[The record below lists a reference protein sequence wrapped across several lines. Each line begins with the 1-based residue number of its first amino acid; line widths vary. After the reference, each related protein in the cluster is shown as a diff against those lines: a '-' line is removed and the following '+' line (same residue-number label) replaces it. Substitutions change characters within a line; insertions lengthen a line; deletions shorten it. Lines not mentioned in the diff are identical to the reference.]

1 MNTHTFT
8 LANGWVATFENQGEF
23 RMSAE
28 SWNLVLHGPDQRA
41 IRYFH
46 DQIVL
51 VNDED
56 GAQASRCIRL
66 SSDGVHGYLDTAL
79 GHGWVIDFAR
89 GMIAPHRID
98 IRHYHERYD
107 ESVSVTEQP
116 TFKRARQYIQ
126 VTGKFTAKRTSRP
139 CGRTTWRFG
148 GASSMSFISVTEP
161 PRARPAAAVGA
172 RRTPPSALR
181 PIRAAHRPPL

>member
-1 MNTHTFT
+1 MNTHTIT
-8 LANGWVATFENQGEF
+8 LANGWVANFENQGEF

-28 SWNLVLHGPDQRA
+28 SWNLVLHGPDQRTL
-41 IRYFH
+41 RYFD

-56 GAQASRCIRL
+56 GTQASSCIRL
-66 SSDGVHGYLDTAL
+66 SSDGVYGYLGTAL

-98 IRHYHERYD
+98 IRHYHAGYD
-107 ESVSVTEQP
+107 ESVAVTEQP

-126 VTGKFTAKRTSRP
+126 VTGKFIYLTFPFNREED
-139 CGRTTWRFG
+139 F
-148 GASSMSFISVTEP
+148 
-161 PRARPAAAVGA
+161 PAVWEEYLSI
-172 RRTPPSALR
+172 RRRQLDELYFR
-181 PIRAAHRPPL
+181 N